1 MLLQTEVTMDHI
13 NEYFY
18 EKYLDDESVN
28 SIVAI
33 HSTDRNS
40 PIIDGFDQLVLVIS
54 KYKKPMNYISHY
66 IKDGVSIQERW
77 IHAEGLERWML
88 NGENRSIIQWI
99 LAGEVLLDKQS
110 YLQYLRKRLVEFPQ
124 IKRKKKLFMEFS
136 YFLRKYLQ
144 GKEYIEKGQ
153 TLDAYN
159 NVLEALQH
167 WGRICILESG
177 QHPELLVW
185 KQLKD
190 INPGVYKLYEELTL
204 SLESLE
210 QRVRLV
216 LLACEFSV
224 ISKMEDWCAIV
235 FDVLKSRKEPWSA
248 NELKYHPDLVVMHV
262 ELALVL
268 KKLQTKSLVKE
279 VLTPVDNTS
288 SLYEIRYT
296 C

>member
-1 MLLQTEVTMDHI
+1 MDNI
-13 NEYFY
+13 NTYFY
-18 EKYLDDESVN
+18 EKYIGDDSVN
-28 SIVAI
+28 SVV
-33 HSTDRNS
+33 SVTTTDRHS
-40 PIIDGFDQLVLVIS
+40 PLIDGFDQLVLVIS
-54 KYKKPMNYISHY
+54 KIEHPMNYISHY

-77 IHAEGLERWML
+77 IHTEGLERWML
-88 NGENRSIIQWI
+88 NGKNRSIIQWV
-99 LAGEVLLDKQS
+99 LAGEVLFDKQS
-110 YLQYLRKRLVEFPQ
+110 YLQRLRKRLVEFPQ

-144 GKEYIEKGQ
+144 GKEYIEQGQ

-167 WGRICILESG
+167 WGRICIVESG

-185 KQLKD
+185 KQVKQ

-224 ISKMEDWCAIV
+224 MSKMEECCAIV
-235 FDVLKSRKEPWSA
+235 FDVLQSRKEPWSA
-248 NELKYHPDLVVMHV
+248 NELKYHPELVIMHV

-268 KKLQTKSLVKE
+268 KKLQLKSLVKE
-279 VLTPVDNTS
+279 VPVPIANNPS
-288 SLYEIRYT
+288 MYEIKYT

>member
-1 MLLQTEVTMDHI
+1 MDNI
-13 NEYFY
+13 NVYFY
-18 EKYLDDESVN
+18 EKYRNDESVN
-28 SIVAI
+28 SIVSV
-33 HSTDRNS
+33 STSDSKS
-40 PIIDGFDQLVLVIS
+40 PLIDGFDQLILVIS
-54 KYKKPMNYISHY
+54 KIKKPMNYISHY

-77 IHAEGLERWML
+77 IHTEGLERWML
-88 NGENRSIIQWI
+88 NGDNRSIIQWV

-110 YLQYLRKRLVEFPQ
+110 YLQQLRKSVIEFPQ

-136 YFLRKYLQ
+136 FFLRKYLQ
-144 GKEYIEKGQ
+144 GKDYIEKGQ

-167 WGRICILESG
+167 WGRICIIESG

-185 KQLKD
+185 KQVKQ

-224 ISKMEDWCAIV
+224 ISKMEACCAIV
-235 FDVLKSRKEPWSA
+235 FDVLNSRKEPWSA
-248 NELKYHPDLVVMHV
+248 NELKYHPDLVIMHV

-268 KKLQTKSLVKE
+268 KKLQIKSLVKE
-279 VLTPVDNTS
+279 VATPIPDS
-288 SLYEIRYT
+288 PSLYEIRYT